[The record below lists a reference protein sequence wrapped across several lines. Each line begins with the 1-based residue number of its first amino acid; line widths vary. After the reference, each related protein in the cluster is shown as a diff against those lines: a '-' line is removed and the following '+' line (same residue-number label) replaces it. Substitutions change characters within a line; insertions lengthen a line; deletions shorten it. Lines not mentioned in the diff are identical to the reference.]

1 MHWDQLQVELMNVI
15 PCRDCGNMI
24 DPNSRGCPTCA
35 MNLDAERMIDRF
47 VFYGLFLGGIL
58 IAVIIVML
66 YFRHY
71 PLPIAT
77 STALTVQTSAL
88 RRN

>member
-1 MHWDQLQVELMNVI
+1 MHYDQLQVELMNLI

-47 VFYGLFLGGIL
+47 VLCGLLLGGIL
-58 IAVIIVML
+58 IAGIVVML
-66 YFRHY
+66 YFRH
-71 PLPIAT
+71 
-77 STALTVQTSAL
+77 
-88 RRN
+88 